1 MEPQTRG
8 HSFLGLFIQRK
19 TWENRQLLDV
29 VVLRVLRR
37 QSSAYYATQ
46 PTNCVSAFG
55 DSDISCRSIHVCV
68 YRKEQTRA
76 TDRAAVASVWRSLPG
91 VMVPCG
97 CLCIVLSSYCQ
108 LFTRD
113 NIPSGNENQASL
125 ARPYFPTVW
134 FTRLLWDIH
143 GEGLGLPGARAP
155 IQQFLHWLRFS
166 IFRTISA
173 QERFCCAATTVHNV
187 QLQACGSS
195 LDCDNI
201 NLL

>member
-19 TWENRQLLDV
+19 TWKNRQLLDV

-46 PTNCVSAFG
+46 PTNRVSAFG

-108 LFTRD
+108 LFTGD
-113 NIPSGNENQASL
+113 NIPSGNENLASL
-125 ARPYFPTVW
+125 ARPYFRTVW
-134 FTRLLWDIH
+134 FTRLLGGFTAHAHVKTAALLLSQFFIAKRNPPSLLANHYTSGWVD
-143 GEGLGLPGARAP
+143 LKRA
-155 IQQFLHWLRFS
+155 
-166 IFRTISA
+166 
-173 QERFCCAATTVHNV
+173 V
-187 QLQACGSS
+187 
-195 LDCDNI
+195 
-201 NLL
+201 

>member
-37 QSSAYYATQ
+37 QSSPYYATQ
-46 PTNCVSAFG
+46 PTNRVSAFG
-55 DSDISCRSIHVCV
+55 GSDISCRSSHVCV
-68 YRKEQTRA
+68 CRKEQTRA

-108 LFTRD
+108 LFTGD
-113 NIPSGNENQASL
+113 NIPSGNENLASL
-125 ARPYFPTVW
+125 ARPYFPVW
-134 FTRLLWDIH
+134 FTRL
-143 GEGLGLPGARAP
+143 ARSV
-155 IQQFLHWLRFS
+155 HVYSSFS
-166 IFRTISA
+166 LVR
-173 QERFCCAATTVHNV
+173 V
-187 QLQACGSS
+187 
-195 LDCDNI
+195 
-201 NLL
+201 

>member
-37 QSSAYYATQ
+37 QSSACYATQ
-46 PTNCVSAFG
+46 PTNRVSAFG
-55 DSDISCRSIHVCV
+55 GSDISCRSIHVCV
-68 YRKEQTRA
+68 CRKEQTRA
-76 TDRAAVASVWRSLPG
+76 TDRAALATVWRSLPG

-113 NIPSGNENQASL
+113 NIPSANENLASL

-134 FTRLLWDIH
+134 FTRLPHLH
-143 GEGLGLPGARAP
+143 PSFYNRHSLFLERLY
-155 IQQFLHWLRFS
+155 IQNHPLLTW
-166 IFRTISA
+166 
-173 QERFCCAATTVHNV
+173 TVHCYYREKELITLV
-187 QLQACGSS
+187 QECMIVTVSM
-195 LDCDNI
+195 
-201 NLL
+201 

>member
-29 VVLRVLRR
+29 VVLRILQR

-55 DSDISCRSIHVCV
+55 GSEISCRSIHVCV
-68 YRKEQTRA
+68 CRKKQTRA

-91 VMVPCG
+91 VMVPCS

-108 LFTRD
+108 LFTGD
-113 NIPSGNENQASL
+113 NIPSGNKTWRVWPDLIFDSL
-125 ARPYFPTVW
+125 V
-134 FTRLLWDIH
+134 H
-143 GEGLGLPGARAP
+143 E
-155 IQQFLHWLRFS
+155 
-166 IFRTISA
+166 
-173 QERFCCAATTVHNV
+173 TTVEVYITVRYCV
-187 QLQACGSS
+187 QG
-195 LDCDNI
+195 I
-201 NLL
+201 YGI

>member
-19 TWENRQLLDV
+19 TWESRQLLDV

-46 PTNCVSAFG
+46 PTNRVSAFG
-55 DSDISCRSIHVCV
+55 GSDISCRSIHVCV
-68 YRKEQTRA
+68 CRKEQTRA

-108 LFTRD
+108 LFTGD
-113 NIPSGNENQASL
+113 NIPSGNENLASL

-134 FTRLLWDIH
+134 FTRLFKGVANPEH
-143 GEGLGLPGARAP
+143 K
-155 IQQFLHWLRFS
+155 
-166 IFRTISA
+166 FRCITTDPHHTESMTDQESDISA
-173 QERFCCAATTVHNV
+173 ESA
-187 QLQACGSS
+187 
-195 LDCDNI
+195 
-201 NLL
+201 